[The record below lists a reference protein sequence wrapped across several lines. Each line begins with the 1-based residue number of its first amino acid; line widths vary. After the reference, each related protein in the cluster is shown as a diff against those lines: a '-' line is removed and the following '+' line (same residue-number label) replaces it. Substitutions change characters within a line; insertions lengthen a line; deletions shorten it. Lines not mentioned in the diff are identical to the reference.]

1 MSTACDG
8 TTAPPGA
15 GEGPA
20 SSGGTLPLRPWS
32 GHAQPHASLLT
43 ARLGPCS
50 WCPPA
55 SRPQAGAGACG
66 RRWEELTVPRL
77 PPAPADPAVLAQ
89 ARPLQR
95 AVAAAGQLRALGGCL
110 PLHPH
115 LRHVLRLPVV
125 SASAPGPAG
134 SCVCR
139 GGRCW
144 AWASSAQAPR
154 PVLFRGDPCPSLRG
168 GCVFMRLVH
177 EEAACP
183 HAASAA
189 GDSTG
194 CQVPE
199 ESWRWGRGAAAHL
212 IRSSQHFAR
221 S

>member
-1 MSTACDG
+1 M
-8 TTAPPGA
+8 
-15 GEGPA
+15 
-20 SSGGTLPLRPWS
+20 
-32 GHAQPHASLLT
+32 
-43 ARLGPCS
+43 
-50 WCPPA
+50 
-55 SRPQAGAGACG
+55 
-66 RRWEELTVPRL
+66 
-77 PPAPADPAVLAQ
+77 
-89 ARPLQR
+89 
-95 AVAAAGQLRALGGCL
+95 AAAGQLRALGGCL

-134 SCVCR
+134 SCVCP

-189 GDSTG
+189 GESTG
-194 CQVPE
+194 LPSPRGELAAGTWSRGPSDPQFPAFCQKLAVCVRIFKGKLHKHCLQAA
-199 ESWRWGRGAAAHL
+199 SGALCCQRPVCLCACTCVYVCEHMYVCAHACAHACL
-212 IRSSQHFAR
+212 CT
-221 S
+221 